1 MYILNFKRNI
11 HYIIIAHTL
20 IFEDTTNQKYI
31 YDIWASSCK
40 WREFLLH
47 QSYFHTTLK
56 VETPAH
62 EIYESE
68 QKPGGHYN
76 HAQVYYTDNI

>member
-1 MYILNFKRNI
+1 MTSEPHLVNG
-11 HYIIIAHTL
+11 
-20 IFEDTTNQKYI
+20 
-31 YDIWASSCK
+31 
-40 WREFLLH
+40 EFLLH